1 MSDTTT
7 SGDRGVKALGDAGD
21 PGDTLVTDTEL
32 TVNAPDVILPK
43 IGGVV
48 VVGRSPGQ
56 LAWIRLKRDRVA
68 LASTWVL
75 GFFAAVVIL
84 APVIQW
90 LYGVDPEEGFS
101 LLLSSA
107 SNSYGM
113 PIGTAGGVSG
123 DHWLGLTI
131 GDGKDVL
138 MQLVFGAR
146 TSLFIAVV
154 SAAAG
159 VGIGVVIGVVAGYV
173 GGFADKVLTW
183 FIDFALAFPFFL
195 FALALVPT
203 INTRIS
209 DEFGA
214 IALWKRVATLMAIFI
229 IFGWMYTAR
238 IVRGQ
243 VISLREREYVEAAR
257 AAGAGSGHILFRQL
271 LPNIWAPIIVTFSLA
286 VPTIVTAEAALS
298 FLSIGITEPTP
309 DLGRMIANSVRNLSN
324 VGFAP
329 PAILLPGITIF
340 VLVLAFNLLGDAL
353 RDALDPRSAK

>member
-7 SGDRGVKALGDAGD
+7 SGDRGVRATSDAFDDVVSD
-21 PGDTLVTDTEL
+21 PEL
-32 TVNAPDVILPK
+32 TVNAPDVIPPK
-43 IGGVV
+43 IGGTI

-56 LAWIRLKRDRVA
+56 LAWLRLKRDRVA
-68 LASTWVL
+68 VASAWVL
-75 GFFAAVVIL
+75 GFFAVLVIF
-84 APVIQW
+84 APLIQW

-101 LLLSSA
+101 QLLSSA
-107 SNSYGM
+107 SKSYGM
-113 PIGTAGGVSG
+113 PTGTAGGISG

-131 GDGKDVL
+131 GDGKDVF
-138 MQLVFGAR
+138 MQLVYGAR
-146 TSLFIAVV
+146 TSLFIAVI
-154 SAAAG
+154 SAAVA
-159 VGIGVVIGVVAGYV
+159 VGIGIVIGVVAGYV

-203 INTRIS
+203 INTRIA
-209 DEFGA
+209 DQFGS

-257 AAGAGSGHILFRQL
+257 AAGAGSAHILFRQL

-340 VLVLAFNLLGDAL
+340 ILVLAFNLLGDAL
-353 RDALDPRSAK
+353 RDALDPRAAK